1 MSKTIY
7 YNGEYKSMA
16 QKLRREMTRH
26 ERRLWYDFLKPHPST
41 FRRQKQFG
49 HYIVDFY
56 CAAAKLVVELDGS
69 QHYESEER
77 QRDAERDQY
86 MSDLGLAV
94 LRFSNADVDQHFD
107 SVCAAIDRAVQERE
121 GKGRG
126 EQRKPSPLGKVPRR
140 GG

>member
-1 MSKTIY
+1 MY
-7 YNGEYKSMA
+7 YDHRNVENA
-16 QKLRREMTRH
+16 RKLRKDMTPW
-26 ERRLWYDFLKPHPST
+26 ERKLWYCFLKEYPVR
-41 FRRQKQFG
+41 FQRQKEIDK
-49 HYIVDFY
+49 YIVDFY